1 MLSTLFRAQQARR
14 PWRFA
19 CPRCSAPNQQGRGSS
34 RRNGLSHR
42 QRQSDVTETDYS
54 YFHCAV
60 SGREEAFSWP
70 LLRRRFR
77 LMKEDPGVSISD
89 PLTNDFSN
97 TFTVAPPVLCIIIRI
112 RNRYYADPNAIAEGL
127 LKEKTGP
134 ARMCILRHDVETPQ
148 HHIVIGKPLPER
160 DCGAIRAVPA
170 DYV

>member
-1 MLSTLFRAQQARR
+1 FSQGAPMLSTLFRAQQARR

-77 LMKEDPGVSISD
+77 PITCDGTIC
-89 PLTNDFSN
+89 TNSSATPAAFSRL
-97 TFTVAPPVLCIIIRI
+97 APTLAKVL
-112 RNRYYADPNAIAEGL
+112 
-127 LKEKTGP
+127 
-134 ARMCILRHDVETPQ
+134 
-148 HHIVIGKPLPER
+148 
-160 DCGAIRAVPA
+160 
-170 DYV
+170 